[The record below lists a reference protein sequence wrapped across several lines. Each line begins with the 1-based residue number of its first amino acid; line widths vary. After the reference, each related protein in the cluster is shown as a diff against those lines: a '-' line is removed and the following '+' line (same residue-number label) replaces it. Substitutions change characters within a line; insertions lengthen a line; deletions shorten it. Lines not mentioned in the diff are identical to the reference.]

1 MKPKPKTEKFWLS
14 YIETPIQLKQFE
26 DAKQEL
32 EQAKENGVDGKRLSS
47 FEAQLLPK
55 ASKPTTNGASPP
67 QELLDS
73 LLEHYQSGR
82 LSDAEKLAVSI
93 TQEFPEHAFG
103 WKVLGAVF
111 KQLGRINESF
121 SATQKAVQLEP
132 QDAKAHYNL
141 GNTLAVLGRS
151 DEAIASFQQA
161 IAIKPDF
168 AEAHSNLG
176 NTLKDL
182 SRLDEAEASYKQSIF
197 LKPDFAGG
205 HNNLGTTLREQGK
218 LEEALAS
225 FKQAIA
231 LKPDFVEAHSNL
243 GNVFKDQKRL
253 EEAEVSY
260 RQAIALKPEY
270 AEAHSNLGGTLQEL
284 GKLKEAEASFKQ
296 AIALKPDF
304 SEAYSNLGSTL
315 SKLGKLEEAEK
326 SLTKALELKPDF
338 TEAQHKLVELLTVHT
353 SKNESPQPIVNADQ
367 EIKEVHLS
375 VESSRLISNDE
386 IIEIFHK
393 ASNIIEKY
401 GLDLKTESSQTFRRN
416 SVDLNCT
423 RHMQIFRNFNI
434 IPKFCFGC
442 YKVQV
447 EPRSLLDLM
456 KLFVVF
462 DRVELPEDNIR
473 KCMVEVRPEISGF
486 YRACLLL

>member
-1 MKPKPKTEKFWLS
+1 M
-14 YIETPIQLKQFE
+14 
-26 DAKQEL
+26 
-32 EQAKENGVDGKRLSS
+32 
-47 FEAQLLPK
+47 
-55 ASKPTTNGASPP
+55 
-67 QELLDS
+67 
-73 LLEHYQSGR
+73 
-82 LSDAEKLAVSI
+82 
-93 TQEFPEHAFG
+93 
-103 WKVLGAVF
+103 
-111 KQLGRINESF
+111 
-121 SATQKAVQLEP
+121 
-132 QDAKAHYNL
+132 

-304 SEAYSNLGSTL
+304 SEAYSNLGITLERLERFDEAVTAYSKAMALKPESSDAHVNFALAIQNIEFTSYNPNLYPALINILTIGNVTRPKNLATSILSLLKHDPLITELLQEKEYTLSVEKTTSIVSYLDELPLLHHLMRLCPLPDLQFERLFVAMRNVFLKHLNEIGESNAIIYFLSTL
-315 SKLGKLEEAEK
+315 SLHCFINEYIYAESDEETVLVEALEGEIIQNLDRSEQPNITKILCLASYRPLHQYNWCQTLEALDVLDDVKVRLIEEPLSEKEIALDIPLLGKISDDVSLKVRKQYEESPYPRWVKLGIPKRK
-326 SLTKALELKPDF
+326 SL
-338 TEAQHKLVELLTVHT
+338 LL
-353 SKNESPQPIVNADQ
+353 Q
-367 EIKEVHLS
+367 
-375 VESSRLISNDE
+375 
-386 IIEIFHK
+386 
-393 ASNIIEKY
+393 
-401 GLDLKTESSQTFRRN
+401 
-416 SVDLNCT
+416 
-423 RHMQIFRNFNI
+423 
-434 IPKFCFGC
+434 
-442 YKVQV
+442 
-447 EPRSLLDLM
+447 
-456 KLFVVF
+456 FV
-462 DRVELPEDNIR
+462 
-473 KCMVEVRPEISGF
+473 MS
-486 YRACLLL
+486 